1 MQKDEFQNLSDKIE
15 KLNFYAFRE
24 RNILQK
30 KMEAIAAESR
40 NARRDTARL
49 LHVVIVIEIFMTSL
63 QFPAV
68 AQFFAV
74 LF

>member
-30 KMEAIAAESR
+30 KMEAIATESR

-49 LHVVIVIEIFMTSL
+49 LHVVIAIEIFMTSL